1 MARRKAFVHIGLNGT
16 GTAFLDGALA
26 THAESLRESGLALAA
41 GSAEEMFLAAV
52 EITRDHRAWDL
63 HRADV
68 EGAWARICR
77 RGVKARSDFL
87 VTQDLLAGATKDQA
101 ALLLDG
107 LAGLEAHL
115 IVTVRDPA
123 STLLGE
129 WEEAT
134 KAGQSVS
141 FRRFQER
148 VMDPAR
154 AHDDAASFWLAQEL
168 SEVLDRWAARL
179 NPQRVHIVV
188 VPRDGDIRGAIW
200 TALGIITGFD
210 AEALALPG
218 VDAAPAGLG
227 RRELSVLRSVNK
239 SIDGRISG
247 QLRRTVLKRFFAE
260 RVLTSGPDRSTT
272 RGLTRAGL
280 VPPDLYDDLLVL
292 SERWNKKILDAGYDV
307 HGNLDNLLPAVPDKR
322 ALLPDDV
329 PAKDQLQ
336 TTTDALA
343 DVLVEVARLR
353 EHNERLE
360 VRNAKLEKKRKK
372 LKRKLKLAATDPGP

>member
-26 THAESLRESGLALAA
+26 THAESLRESGLALPS

-68 EGAWARICR
+68 EGSWARICR
-77 RGVKARSDFL
+77 RGVKAKSNFL

-115 IVTVRDPA
+115 VVTVRDPA

-148 VMDPAR
+148 VMDPER
-154 AHDDAASFWLAQEL
+154 AHEDASNFWSAQEL
-168 SEVLDRWAARL
+168 SEVLDRWATQL
-179 NPQRVHIVV
+179 KPERVHIIV
-188 VPRDGDIRGAIW
+188 VPHEGDTRGFIW
-200 TALGIITGFD
+200 EALGTITGFD
-210 AEALALPG
+210 ATALALPG
-218 VDAAPAGLG
+218 ADTAPASLG

-260 RVLTSGPDRSTT
+260 RVLTPSD
-272 RGLTRAGL
+272 A
-280 VPPDLYDDLLVL
+280 VPPVVPADLYDDLLVL
-292 SERWNKKILDAGYDV
+292 AERWSKKVADAGYDV
-307 HGNLDNLLPAVPDKR
+307 HGTLDDLLPAKPDRK
-322 ALLPDDV
+322 ALPPDEV
-329 PAKDQLQ
+329 ATKDQLQ
-336 TTTDALA
+336 ATTDALA

-353 EHNERLE
+353 EHNAHLE
-360 VRNAKLEKKRKK
+360 ARNAKLEKKRKK
-372 LKRKLKLAATDPGP
+372 LKRKLAATTQQ

>member
-68 EGAWARICR
+68 EGSWARICR
-77 RGVKARSDFL
+77 RGVKAKADFL

-148 VMDPAR
+148 VMDPER
-154 AHDDAASFWLAQEL
+154 AHDDASTFWSAQEL
-168 SEVLDRWAARL
+168 SEVLDRWAAQL
-179 NPQRVHIVV
+179 KPERVHIIV
-188 VPRDGDIRGAIW
+188 VPREGDTRGFIW
-200 TALGIITGFD
+200 DALGKIIGFD
-210 AEALALPG
+210 AEPLSLPG
-218 VDAAPAGLG
+218 VDTAPASLG

-260 RVLTSGPDRSTT
+260 RVLSPSD
-272 RGLTRAGL
+272 AAPPV
-280 VPPDLYDDLLVL
+280 VPADLYDDLLVL
-292 SERWNKKILDAGYDV
+292 AERWSKKVADAGYDV
-307 HGNLDNLLPAVPDKR
+307 HGTLDDLLPAKPDRK
-322 ALLPDDV
+322 ALPPDEV
-329 PAKDQLQ
+329 AAKDQLQ
-336 TTTDALA
+336 ATTDALA

-372 LKRKLKLAATDPGP
+372 LKRKLAKTTQL

>member
-68 EGAWARICR
+68 EGSWARICR
-77 RGVKARSDFL
+77 RGVKAKADFL

-148 VMDPAR
+148 VMDPER
-154 AHDDAASFWLAQEL
+154 AHEDASTFWSAQEL
-168 SEVLDRWAARL
+168 SEVLDRWAAQL
-179 NPQRVHIVV
+179 KPERVHVIV
-188 VPRDGDIRGAIW
+188 VPREGDTRGFIW
-200 TALGIITGFD
+200 ESLGKITGFD
-210 AEALALPG
+210 AEALSLPG
-218 VDAAPAGLG
+218 VGAASASLG

-260 RVLTSGPDRSTT
+260 RVLSPSD
-272 RGLTRAGL
+272 AEPPV
-280 VPPDLYDDLLVL
+280 VPADLYDDLLVL
-292 SERWNKKILDAGYDV
+292 AERWSKKVADAGYDV
-307 HGNLDNLLPAVPDKR
+307 HGTLDDLLPVKPDRK
-322 ALLPDDV
+322 ALPPDEV
-329 PAKDQLQ
+329 AAKDQLQ
-336 TTTDALA
+336 ATTDALA

-372 LKRKLKLAATDPGP
+372 LKRKLAAADQT

>member
-16 GTAFLDGALA
+16 GTTFLDGALA
-26 THAESLRESGLALAA
+26 THAESLRGSGLALPAA
-41 GSAEEMFLAAV
+41 SAEEMFLAAV
-52 EITRDHRAWDL
+52 EITREHKAWDL
-63 HRADV
+63 NRSDV

-77 RGVKARSDFL
+77 RGAKAKSDFL

-107 LAGLEAHL
+107 LTGLEAHL
-115 IVTVRDPA
+115 IITVRDPA

-148 VMDPAR
+148 VMDPDR
-154 AHDDAASFWLAQEL
+154 AHDDAASFWSAQDL
-168 SEVLDRWAARL
+168 SEVLDRWASQL
-179 NPQRVHIVV
+179 NPERVHIIV
-188 VPRDGDIRGAIW
+188 VPREGDTRGFIW
-200 TALGIITGFD
+200 EELGKIAGFD
-210 AEALALPG
+210 AAALALPG
-218 VDAAPAGLG
+218 VDAAPASLG

-260 RVLTSGPDRSTT
+260 RVLTPGDAAPPV
-272 RGLTRAGL
+272 
-280 VPPDLYDDLLVL
+280 VPADLYDDLLVL
-292 SERWNKKILDAGYDV
+292 AERWTKKIVHAGYDL
-307 HGNLDNLLPAVPDKR
+307 HGSLGDLLPAEPDKKS
-322 ALLPDDV
+322 LLPDDV
-329 PAKDQLQ
+329 AAKDQLEA
-336 TTTDALA
+336 TTDALA

-372 LKRKLKLAATDPGP
+372 LKRKLAAADQL

>member
-68 EGAWARICR
+68 EGSWARICR
-77 RGVKARSDFL
+77 RGVKAKADFL

-148 VMDPAR
+148 VMDPER
-154 AHDDAASFWLAQEL
+154 AHEDASTFWSAQEL
-168 SEVLDRWAARL
+168 SEVLDRWAAQL
-179 NPQRVHIVV
+179 KPERVHVIV
-188 VPRDGDIRGAIW
+188 VPREGDTRGFIW
-200 TALGIITGFD
+200 ESLGKITGFD
-210 AEALALPG
+210 AEALSLPG
-218 VDAAPAGLG
+218 VGAASASLG

-260 RVLTSGPDRSTT
+260 RVLSPSD
-272 RGLTRAGL
+272 AEPPV
-280 VPPDLYDDLLVL
+280 VPADLYDDLLVL
-292 SERWNKKILDAGYDV
+292 AERWSKKVADAGYDV
-307 HGNLDNLLPAVPDKR
+307 HGTLDDLLPAKPDRK
-322 ALLPDDV
+322 ALPPDEV
-329 PAKDQLQ
+329 AAKDQLQ
-336 TTTDALA
+336 ATTDALA

-372 LKRKLKLAATDPGP
+372 LKRKLAAADQT

>member
-26 THAESLRESGLALAA
+26 THAESLRESGLALPS

-68 EGAWARICR
+68 EGSWARICR
-77 RGVKARSDFL
+77 RGVKAKADFL

-115 IVTVRDPA
+115 VVTVRDPA

-148 VMDPAR
+148 LMDPER
-154 AHDDAASFWLAQEL
+154 AHDDASTFWSAQEL
-168 SEVLDRWAARL
+168 SEVLDRWAVQFQ
-179 NPQRVHIVV
+179 PERVHIIV
-188 VPRDGDIRGAIW
+188 VPRDGDTRGFIW
-200 TALGIITGFD
+200 QSLGEITGFD
-210 AEALALPG
+210 AAALALPG
-218 VDAAPAGLG
+218 GDAAPASLG

-260 RVLTSGPDRSTT
+260 RVLTPSDAAPPV
-272 RGLTRAGL
+272 
-280 VPPDLYDDLLVL
+280 VPADLYDDLLVL
-292 SERWNKKILDAGYDV
+292 AERWSKKVADAGYDV
-307 HGNLDNLLPAVPDKR
+307 HGTLEDLLPAKPDRK
-322 ALLPDDV
+322 ALPPDEV
-329 PAKDQLQ
+329 AAKDQLQ

-372 LKRKLKLAATDPGP
+372 LKRKLAATTPQ

>member
-1 MARRKAFVHIGLNGT
+1 MARRKAFVHIGLSGT

-41 GSAEEMFLAAV
+41 SSAEEMFLAAV
-52 EITRDHRAWDL
+52 EITRDHRGWDL

-68 EGAWARICR
+68 EGSWARICR
-77 RGVKARSDFL
+77 RGVKAKADFL

-107 LAGLEAHL
+107 LAGLDAHL
-115 IVTVRDPA
+115 IITVRDPA

-148 VMDPAR
+148 VMDPER
-154 AHDDAASFWLAQEL
+154 AHDDASTFWSAQVL
-168 SEVLDRWAARL
+168 SEVLDRWAAQL
-179 NPQRVHIVV
+179 KPERVHIIV
-188 VPRDGDIRGAIW
+188 VPREGDTRGFIW
-200 TALGIITGFD
+200 ESLGKIAGFD
-210 AEALALPG
+210 AEPLSLPG
-218 VDAAPAGLG
+218 VDAGPARLG

-260 RVLTSGPDRSTT
+260 RVLSPSDATPPV
-272 RGLTRAGL
+272 
-280 VPPDLYDDLLVL
+280 VPADLYDDLLVL
-292 SERWNKKILDAGYDV
+292 AERWSKKVADAGYDV
-307 HGNLDNLLPAVPDKR
+307 HGTLDDLLPAKPDRK
-322 ALLPDDV
+322 ALPPDEV
-329 PAKDQLQ
+329 ATKDQLQ
-336 TTTDALA
+336 ATTDALA

-372 LKRKLKLAATDPGP
+372 LKRKLAAADAS

>member
-68 EGAWARICR
+68 EGSWARICR
-77 RGVKARSDFL
+77 RGVKAKADFL

-148 VMDPAR
+148 VMDPER
-154 AHDDAASFWLAQEL
+154 AHEDASTFWSAQEL
-168 SEVLDRWAARL
+168 SEVLDRWAAQL
-179 NPQRVHIVV
+179 KPERVHIIV
-188 VPRDGDIRGAIW
+188 VPREGDTRGFIW
-200 TALGIITGFD
+200 ESLGKITGFD
-210 AEALALPG
+210 AEALSLPG
-218 VDAAPAGLG
+218 VGAASASLG

-260 RVLTSGPDRSTT
+260 RVLSPSD
-272 RGLTRAGL
+272 AEPPV
-280 VPPDLYDDLLVL
+280 VPADLYDDLLVL
-292 SERWNKKILDAGYDV
+292 AERWSKKVADAGYDV
-307 HGNLDNLLPAVPDKR
+307 HGTLDDLLPVKPDRK
-322 ALLPDDV
+322 ALPPDEV
-329 PAKDQLQ
+329 AAKDQLQ
-336 TTTDALA
+336 ATTDALA

-372 LKRKLKLAATDPGP
+372 LKRKLAAADQT